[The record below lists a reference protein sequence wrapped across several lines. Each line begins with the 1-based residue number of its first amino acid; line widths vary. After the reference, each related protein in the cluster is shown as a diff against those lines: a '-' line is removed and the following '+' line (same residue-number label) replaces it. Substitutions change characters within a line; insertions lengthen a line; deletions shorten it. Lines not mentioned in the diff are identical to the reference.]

1 MAGTLPLGQAVWLSA
16 RNLCGPPGLWGA
28 GWGRAGSQAGR
39 GLAVRLSE
47 QLSLELAG
55 GFRAFLSG
63 GGGAGVLPHREEAA
77 GTPGASSRCPTET
90 SAGSEGWR
98 MAHTQERSSVSAAL
112 NLCPERGPDPLADR
126 LGVTGRQVEAVDSPE
141 IEPTGPR
148 AIPQTH
154 PHDPQSWA
162 LRAGVFALRVSLW

>member
-1 MAGTLPLGQAVWLSA
+1 
-16 RNLCGPPGLWGA
+16 
-28 GWGRAGSQAGR
+28 
-39 GLAVRLSE
+39 
-47 QLSLELAG
+47 
-55 GFRAFLSG
+55 
-63 GGGAGVLPHREEAA
+63 
-77 GTPGASSRCPTET
+77 
-90 SAGSEGWR
+90 